1 MSTKLNN
8 KKIEKYLF
16 IVSMIITSLLGLI
29 LTYNFEFNNNLNLL
43 FDSDTARVIG
53 DASSYFYK
61 HYRSIVHPLYILII
75 QPLCFILNGITMNRM
90 ISLVFISSLSTSI
103 TVLYIYKILNTIKN
117 NPKQNLIISLIYLF
131 SFGNIIF
138 TSGIEVY
145 NIAVMFIVLLWYY
158 YIIKR
163 NKSFDKYS
171 YIILILLGISTAAI
185 TITNFIIFFI
195 ILGLLFI
202 TKKIDIKKTIII
214 SIVTVLGLLSLNI
227 IQHFIWRSAPLFWQK
242 EIKSETDYV
251 SYKSIGIKNLNNVV
265 KNNYYNSLI
274 SNNVEVK
281 VSKKFFYMG
290 DNYVLTFNNTNYLS
304 IFIIS
309 ILYIFTIILIIRNI
323 KKDLFL
329 NLGLLA
335 TLLFNTV
342 LHILYGNNSTYLYSL
357 HFIYLIILLLGINL
371 SYEKNIKL
379 KKIIN
384 IFLVIFLLFEI
395 CINTYYFQKIIKMIN
410 EIVKSNVL
418 VQKFGLLKTIG
429 IELILVLLVT
439 ILVITIYKIIRK
451 IDKKNSKEKN
461 ILLII
466 SIIGLIIGIESM
478 FSLIHNYQI
487 KDNYKSETINVDN
500 YIDVKDKTN
509 YLENDFKKYYK
520 KELESLKIY
529 KNEYIKFVKEY
540 APDTNNTL
548 NESVC
553 FYMGFAS
560 RRKLIYKPGLVVDIG
575 TGEVLYEFEE
585 EEAMIIPNIYT
596 VIIKTKDNKFI
607 KIFED
612 NDGIHYSVNGK
623 DKIIEGTDIKL
634 NLYDFSNQ
642 EYSNMK
648 KVLYGEI
655 LFNIKDSK
663 IYPNIVAY
671 KTPWYRDAAITSMV
685 LRQTNNTDLIKE
697 WINNINDI
705 YDGNNGENEPD
716 NLGEV
721 LYLLSLQ
728 EEKNN
733 ELIDRI
739 EEEAKRLA
747 EENPNGYYIYGKT
760 DFSDQHLYQNLWY
773 KLGIESVG
781 RDFEFDIDSI
791 PEDEY
796 SKGAWWSSYQTKN
809 YYNDNSNPEYPYLS
823 YAIRHKQK
831 QGKITISKELYPLSW
846 ETNGKYAD
854 YELYTGFDRSMRDM
868 ATSPLHTWSA
878 SELLLFIMDETNN
891 LDYDKLK

>member
-1 MSTKLNN
+1 MSSKLNN

-117 NPKQNLIISLIYLF
+117 NPKQNLIIALIYLF

-202 TKKIDIKKTIII
+202 TKKIDIKKTIIV

-342 LHILYGNNSTYLYSL
+342 LHILYGNNSTYL
-357 HFIYLIILLLGINL
+357 
-371 SYEKNIKL
+371 
-379 KKIIN
+379 
-384 IFLVIFLLFEI
+384 
-395 CINTYYFQKIIKMIN
+395 
-410 EIVKSNVL
+410 
-418 VQKFGLLKTIG
+418 
-429 IELILVLLVT
+429 
-439 ILVITIYKIIRK
+439 
-451 IDKKNSKEKN
+451 
-461 ILLII
+461 
-466 SIIGLIIGIESM
+466 
-478 FSLIHNYQI
+478 
-487 KDNYKSETINVDN
+487 
-500 YIDVKDKTN
+500 
-509 YLENDFKKYYK
+509 
-520 KELESLKIY
+520 
-529 KNEYIKFVKEY
+529 
-540 APDTNNTL
+540 
-548 NESVC
+548 
-553 FYMGFAS
+553 
-560 RRKLIYKPGLVVDIG
+560 
-575 TGEVLYEFEE
+575 
-585 EEAMIIPNIYT
+585 
-596 VIIKTKDNKFI
+596 
-607 KIFED
+607 
-612 NDGIHYSVNGK
+612 
-623 DKIIEGTDIKL
+623 
-634 NLYDFSNQ
+634 
-642 EYSNMK
+642 
-648 KVLYGEI
+648 
-655 LFNIKDSK
+655 
-663 IYPNIVAY
+663 
-671 KTPWYRDAAITSMV
+671 
-685 LRQTNNTDLIKE
+685 
-697 WINNINDI
+697 
-705 YDGNNGENEPD
+705 
-716 NLGEV
+716 
-721 LYLLSLQ
+721 
-728 EEKNN
+728 
-733 ELIDRI
+733 
-739 EEEAKRLA
+739 
-747 EENPNGYYIYGKT
+747 
-760 DFSDQHLYQNLWY
+760 
-773 KLGIESVG
+773 
-781 RDFEFDIDSI
+781 
-791 PEDEY
+791 
-796 SKGAWWSSYQTKN
+796 
-809 YYNDNSNPEYPYLS
+809 
-823 YAIRHKQK
+823 
-831 QGKITISKELYPLSW
+831 
-846 ETNGKYAD
+846 
-854 YELYTGFDRSMRDM
+854 
-868 ATSPLHTWSA
+868 
-878 SELLLFIMDETNN
+878 
-891 LDYDKLK
+891 